1 MAVNLS
7 PLGGAGWQFFD
18 NNGIP
23 LAGGLL
29 YAYSAGTT
37 TPITTYTSSSG
48 SIANSNP
55 IVLDST
61 GRLASEIWIT
71 AGNSVKF
78 VLQTSDAI
86 QIGSYDNISGINDFS
101 SFAASTGSS
110 LIGYNQGTSGAVTT
124 TVQARLQQTISI
136 KDFGAACNGTTDDTT
151 AVQLAIS
158 SLGSTNV
165 SLFIPGPTKISSSVT
180 FNANTQLNFQLGGS
194 IVGTSGTEVVTVQ
207 RQPVAGLGKI
217 FSNCLA
223 IATTGMTV
231 YPEWFGA
238 VKDGSTNDQPA
249 FTSAIYFLQN
259 VGGIIQLQAG
269 NYAVTSA
276 ISVAYNKITI
286 QGAGNNSSYIKVIG
300 TNINGISIIGTSGT
314 PIRNIMLRDF
324 SVISATPGST
334 NYGLTLFYTAFAII
348 ERMQIQDF
356 IIGVYMKGATN
367 TQLDTIGATYTGST
381 NGFVGFNVYGGTSA
395 ADANSSSNLRRC
407 YASGVSGLTG
417 QIGFKMYGVYMSDCQ
432 FELCETAVTNY
443 GFSFDYSSAPNY
455 NVDVIVRNPIIDR
468 YTAQGIIVSSLP
480 SNGTLDIMG
489 GYTNPDTTGAAATNI
504 YLLNCAGVIKIEG
517 HQFQALTN
525 YAYTT
530 GIYSQNSSNAVI
542 LGNSFQECLK
552 GVVFNS
558 EGYSTITGNVFNNAV
573 HSATVFVQV
582 TGGARIMVTGN
593 SFNGYAT
600 TGVLIDNTS
609 SGCGIVAN
617 TSNVTNIG
625 TRYSNLGSSPIGGT
639 DGSTGLNSGV

>member
-23 LAGGLL
+23 LSGGLL
-29 YAYSAGTT
+29 YTYSAGTS
-37 TPITTYTSSSG
+37 TPIATYTTSAG
-48 SIANSNP
+48 NIANSNP
-55 IVLDST
+55 IVLDSA
-61 GRLASEIWIT
+61 GRLAQEVWIT
-71 AGNSVKF
+71 AGTSVKF
-78 VLQTSDAI
+78 VLQTSAAI
-86 QIGSYDNISGINDFS
+86 QIGSYDNIKGINDFS
-101 SFAASTGSS
+101 SFSASTGAS
-110 LIGYNQGTSGAVTT
+110 LIGYNQGTTGAVTT

-136 KDFGAACNGTTDDTT
+136 KDFGAVCNGSTDDTT

-158 SLGSTNV
+158 SLSSTSV
-165 SLFIPGPTKISSSVT
+165 TLLIPGPTKISSSVT
-180 FNANTQLNFQLGGS
+180 FNTNTQLNFQYGGF
-194 IVGTSGTEVVTVQ
+194 IVGTSGTEVVTVG

-223 IATTGMTV
+223 LAATGMTI

-249 FTSAIYFLQN
+249 FTSAIYFLKN

-276 ISVAYNKITI
+276 ISIGNNKITM

-334 NYGLTLFYTAFAII
+334 NYGLTLFYTAFAIV

-356 IIGVYMKGATN
+356 NIGIYMKGATN
-367 TQLDTIGATYTGST
+367 TQLDTIGATYTGSS
-381 NGFVGFNVYGGTSA
+381 NNFIGFNVFGGTSA
-395 ADANSSSNLRRC
+395 ADANFSSNFRRC

-417 QIGFKMYGVYMSDCQ
+417 QIGFRLYGVYMSDLQ
-432 FELCETAVTNY
+432 FELCETALTNY
-443 GFSFDYSSAPNY
+443 GFSLDYSSAPDF
-455 NVDVIVRNPIIDR
+455 NVDVIIRNPIIDR
-468 YTAQGIIVSSLP
+468 YFIQGIIVTGLAA
-480 SNGTLDIMG
+480 NGTLDIMG
-489 GYTNPDTTGAAATNI
+489 GYTNPDTTGATTTNI
-504 YLLNCAGVIKIEG
+504 YLLNCAGVVKIEG

-530 GIYSQNSSNAVI
+530 GVYSQNSSNEII

-573 HSATVFVQV
+573 HAATAFVQV
-582 TGGARIMVTGN
+582 NGGARIMVTGN

-600 TGVLIDNTS
+600 NGVTIDNAS